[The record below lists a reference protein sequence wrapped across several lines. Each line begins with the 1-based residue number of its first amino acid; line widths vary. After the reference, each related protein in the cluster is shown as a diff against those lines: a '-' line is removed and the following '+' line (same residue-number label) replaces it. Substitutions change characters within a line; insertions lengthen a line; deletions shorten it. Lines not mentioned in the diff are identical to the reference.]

1 MSNSNLEET
10 THLRGGSGCCRNCG
24 AVADGKFCPA
34 CGQETF
40 LHVPSAGEFIHELVG
55 HFIVVERSIGRTLR
69 LLLLKPGALTVE
81 YLAGRRA
88 FYVRPLRLYLTLSLL
103 FFALLQF
110 GNYTFLPTESA
121 KQPLAT
127 AGLNTRAGGDTAES
141 ATSRNDAS
149 QGEKDGAEFSLP
161 SLGGYGPHIAENMRR
176 LASLPIAEQSKIL
189 TYRIIQN
196 SPYAMFLL
204 LPLLALYLK
213 LLYLGIGRYYG
224 EYLLFALHTNAFAFV
239 MLCAILLAP
248 WALLKWT
255 LGVWLVIY
263 LPLAMHNVFG
273 GGRFGTVW
281 RWLVLI
287 LAYWLSLLVSIAGML
302 ALATIA

>member
-1 MSNSNLEET
+1 M
-10 THLRGGSGCCRNCG
+10 
-24 AVADGKFCPA
+24 ADGKFCPA

-55 HFIVVERSIGRTLR
+55 HLLAGHFIAFERSIGRTLR
-69 LLLLKPGALTVE
+69 LLLLKPGALIVE
-81 YLAGRRA
+81 YLAGRRVS
-88 FYVRPLRLYLTLSLL
+88 YVGPLRLYLTFSLL

-121 KQPLAT
+121 KQTPAT
-127 AGLNTRAGGDTAES
+127 VGLNTRAGGDTAES
-141 ATSRNDAS
+141 TTSRNDAS

-189 TYRIIQN
+189 TYRIIQY
-196 SPYAMFLL
+196 SPYAMFFL

-224 EYLLFALHTNAFAFV
+224 EHLL
-239 MLCAILLAP
+239 
-248 WALLKWT
+248 
-255 LGVWLVIY
+255 
-263 LPLAMHNVFG
+263 LPCTPT
-273 GGRFGTVW
+273 R
-281 RWLVLI
+281 
-287 LAYWLSLLVSIAGML
+287 SLLSCFAQSC
-302 ALATIA
+302 